1 MGRCKHEAGLEMT
14 ENSWM
19 FPIGTSTLDLNGVRV
34 VSGVLDRTAQEG
46 LVAELRALL
55 KTAPLHQPVMPNGK
69 PMSVRM
75 TAAGRFGWISD
86 QKGYRYTQRHPNG
99 SAWPPIPK
107 RVMDLWRLLVPGARD
122 PECCLINYY
131 APDARMG
138 LHQDRDEAD
147 FTQPVLSI
155 SLGDDGLFRV
165 GGLGRKGSTRSV
177 WLKSG
182 DIAVLEGDARRAF
195 HGIDRI
201 KPSTSTLLDRPGRI
215 NLTLRV
221 VT

>member
-1 MGRCKHEAGLEMT
+1 MGRCKREAGGEMT
-14 ENSWM
+14 ESSGM
-19 FPIGTSTLDLNGVRV
+19 FPMGTSTLDLNGVRV
-34 VSGVLDRTAQEG
+34 VSGLLDRCAQEA
-46 LVAELRALL
+46 LVAVLRGLL
-55 KTAPLHQPVMPNGK
+55 KVAPLHQPVMPNGK

-86 QKGYRYTQRHPNG
+86 KGGYRYADQHPSG
-99 SAWPPIPK
+99 VAWPPIPAP
-107 RVMDLWRLLVPGARD
+107 VMELWRLLAPGARD

-131 APDARMG
+131 APEARMG

-165 GGLGRKGSTRSV
+165 GGPNRKDPTRSV
-177 WLKSG
+177 WLTSG
-182 DIAVLEGDARRAF
+182 DVAVLEGAARRAF

-201 KPSTSTLLDRPGRI
+201 KLGTSTLLDRPGRI